1 MGKINIETCPLCGGK
16 QLERV
21 LTCVDHCVS
30 GEAFYLCRCH
40 GCGFLFTQDF
50 PSEDEIGRYYETPGY
65 ISHTDTRKGLVNR
78 LYHRV
83 RTHMLKRK
91 ARLVETESHRRQG
104 RLLDIGTGTGYFAD
118 TMQRRGWQ
126 VEATEKNADA
136 RRFTHEH
143 FGLDVKPADALA
155 GLPDGSFDVITLW
168 HVMEHLEHLNET
180 WDQLF
185 RLLAERGTLVVA
197 VPNHTSYDA
206 RHYGAFWAAYD
217 VPRHLWHFS
226 PGTLQQLASKHGF
239 ILAARHP
246 MPFDAFYISILTERY
261 MRRHGAFARGCLT
274 GLTAWFST
282 LARKDRS
289 SSLIYIFRK
298 QPSRQQ
304 EGETAK
310 TA

>member
-1 MGKINIETCPLCGGK
+1 MGKINITTCPICGGK
-16 QLERV
+16 RLERA

-30 GEAFYLCRCH
+30 NELFYLCRCQD
-40 GCGFLFTQDF
+40 CGFLFTQHF
-50 PSEDEIGRYYETPGY
+50 PSEDEIGHYYETPNY

-83 RTHMLKRK
+83 RRRMLKRK
-91 ARLVETESHRRQG
+91 ARLVEDASHRTEG

-136 RRFTHEH
+136 RHFAHEH
-143 FGLDVKPADALA
+143 FGLQIKPDTALT
-155 GLPDGSFDVITLW
+155 DFSSNSFDVITLW
-168 HVMEHLEHLNET
+168 HVMEHLEHLNDT
-180 WDQLF
+180 WRLLF
-185 RLLAERGTLVVA
+185 RLLSERGTLIVA

-206 RHYGAFWAAYD
+206 NRYGAYWAAYD

-226 PGTLQQLASKHGF
+226 PATIQRLAAKHGF

-246 MPFDAFYISILTERY
+246 MPFDAFYISILSERY
-261 MRRHGAFARGCLT
+261 MRHKGAFMRGMLSGLLT
-274 GLTAWFST
+274 WFNT
-282 LARKDRS
+282 LVRKDHS

-298 QPSRQQ
+298 SVAQQ
-304 EGETAK
+304 DGR
-310 TA
+310 